1 MNSRL
6 GPRARLELGADLA
19 VDDGSGAAAATGL
32 LPLLGGSGSLEV
44 RSMSPVASVCFQL
57 DEHDRGLGCL
67 RLDTHKLCA
76 SARLHLGPHS
86 AWWSGWDVHAG
97 ISLADGEAGW
107 GPRLEERLC

>member
-1 MNSRL
+1 
-6 GPRARLELGADLA
+6 
-19 VDDGSGAAAATGL
+19 
-32 LPLLGGSGSLEV
+32 
-44 RSMSPVASVCFQL
+44 MSPVASVCFQL